1 MDYFRLWVIQISP
14 SFQSD
19 YQIAKQKIFLIT
31 SSHIFSKITPLIF
44 STRYKRKICNIDFKD
59 TIPVHQTM
67 HNYLYHHIENQ
78 QRQGIEIPIR
88 NYVGSP
94 HVLLQHKVM
103 SGFELRHVSLCLW
116 EWIHRTKRTYW
127 KFFKENAE
135 PSS

>member
-1 MDYFRLWVIQISP
+1 
-14 SFQSD
+14 
-19 YQIAKQKIFLIT
+19 
-31 SSHIFSKITPLIF
+31 
-44 STRYKRKICNIDFKD
+44 
-59 TIPVHQTM
+59 M

-135 PSS
+135 PSSWSLGVPCHVIFVVHVMQTEPWSITHVPLEIIQKWPYKIAFDINIVLPDKTNHISLGKLI